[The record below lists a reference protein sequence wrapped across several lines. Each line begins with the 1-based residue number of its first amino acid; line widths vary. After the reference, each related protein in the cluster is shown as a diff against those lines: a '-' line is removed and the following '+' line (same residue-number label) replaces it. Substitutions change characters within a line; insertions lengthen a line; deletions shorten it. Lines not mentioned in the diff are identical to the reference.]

1 MTLGVPGV
9 RGARPALAPGLPREL
24 RPSPAL
30 RGPSVWILSLCLGE
44 APPGHIPAHPS
55 PSQWMQH
62 PPPGRGT
69 GPWNVPSQGRG
80 RAWGRSLRSTVPAQ
94 WDPGRSHHPSWP
106 LVAIPSSRGLGFTGS
121 SWSDW
126 GCCSPAPAPWA
137 GASRD
142 GDLHLPELSW
152 SCCCPFHPSIP
163 PFPRDFQ
170 LWLLQHQPQLMTG
183 EPGIHPGFHPRIPL
197 LDSSPSHPAGALGQ
211 PCHCFP
217 KFPLEEAPRGDEEGT
232 ALSWLPRL
240 RLLWFLLGEELGC
253 GNPSLNSQL
262 PGKRGNVISLL
273 LSHPSSGNFPGWD
286 FHGT

>member
-1 MTLGVPGV
+1 MGSSACPGSWPASGAPSIPSTPGPLGVDPVPVPWG
-9 RGARPALAPGLPREL
+9 G
-24 RPSPAL
+24 S
-30 RGPSVWILSLCLGE
+30 SWT
-44 APPGHIPAHPS
+44 HPS

-69 GPWNVPSQGRG
+69 GPWNVPSQGRD
-80 RAWGRSLRSTVPAQ
+80 RAWGRSLRSTIPAR
-94 WDPGRSHHPSWP
+94 WDPGQSHHPSRP
-106 LVAIPSSRGLGFTGS
+106 LVAIPGSRGLGFTGS

-126 GCCSPAPAPWA
+126 GCCSPAPVPWA

-142 GDLHLPELSW
+142 GDLHLLELLL
-152 SCCCPFHPSIP
+152 PIPSIP

-197 LDSSPSHPAGALGQ
+197 PDSSPSHPAGALGQ

-217 KFPLEEAPRGDEEGT
+217 KEFPLEEAPRGDEAGT

-240 RLLWFLLGEELGC
+240 RLLRFLLGEELGC

-262 PGKRGNVISLL
+262 PGKRWNVISLL
-273 LSHPSSGNFPGWD
+273 PSHPSSGNFPGWD